1 MLNAPDLAP
10 NIEFEVDREHSGVR
24 MVGCV
29 TFIVGALVS
38 YLLIG
43 SIIPRAA

>member
-1 MLNAPDLAP
+1 MLNAPDAVP

-29 TFIVGALVS
+29 TFIVGVHRK
-38 YLLIG
+38 LL
-43 SIIPRAA
+43 